1 MKLSE
6 LTETVKRLQQEY
18 GDLELKTWSNGS
30 YKTATFHLASDS
42 TTGHFIA
49 IMSQPQPQWV
59 WELYEDSD
67 CTLRSRTESLGL
79 FVRTETLAKE
89 FTAMAPMFRGRHLV
103 LETPAMTEVLAV
115 DDDTLRV
122 GLYKQRNN
130 IEELKK
136 QREIGA

>member
-1 MKLSE
+1 MQLSE

-18 GDLELKTWSNGS
+18 GDLEIKTWDNGI

-42 TTGHFIA
+42 ATEHFIA
-49 IMSQPQPQWV
+49 IMSQPQLV

-115 DDDTLRV
+115 DDATLRV